1 MVPLTTGS
9 GPHGTG
15 YPGDVMLKILSLGA
29 SFLSWVMGFFG
40 SSTRK
45 DEIALGRAQQQ
56 VETHKA
62 DLAAIDRANKAAQSV
77 QEKGVADDENNL
89 DRGL

>member
-1 MVPLTTGS
+1 M
-9 GPHGTG
+9 
-15 YPGDVMLKILSLGA
+15 LSLIA
-29 SFLSWVMGFFG
+29 SVFSWLVGLFS

-56 VETHKA
+56 VEDRKA
-62 DLAAIDRANKAAQSV
+62 DMAVVKAANRAAQSV
-77 QEKGVADDENNL
+77 SEKGVQDDESNL

>member
-1 MVPLTTGS
+1 
-9 GPHGTG
+9 
-15 YPGDVMLKILSLGA
+15 MLKILSLGA

-56 VETHKA
+56 VEDRKA
-62 DLAAIDRANKAAQSV
+62 DMAVIERANKAAQSEA
-77 QEKGVADDENNL
+77 EKKVERDENDL
-89 DRGL
+89 DKVP